1 MKSKDLKVIMYPA
14 LTLDGF
20 IADLNGECYSWIND
34 EDEAC
39 YIQAIAK
46 AGCVL
51 LGRKTY
57 EQYPH
62 DFPPESGATAFIW
75 TTREDLQDQ
84 EKVKFVRGT
93 AQNVLQQIAEAGFSE
108 VIVGGGGEVNGSLA
122 EAGLV
127 DEIIVSI
134 YNVTIG
140 EGIPLFGS
148 HKPKLKLRLLGTI
161 NEIDGIVKN
170 HYEISD

>member
-1 MKSKDLKVIMYPA
+1 MKVTMYPA
-14 LTLDGF
+14 ITLDGF
-20 IADLNGECYSWIND
+20 ISDPNGECYSWISD
-34 EDEAC
+34 EDEDH
-39 YIQAIAK
+39 YTQAIAK

-57 EQYPH
+57 EQYPE
-62 DFPPESGATAFIW
+62 DFPPESGAVAFVW
-75 TTREDLQDQ
+75 TTRTDQLDQ
-84 EKVKFVRGT
+84 ERVKFVRGT
-93 AQNVLQQIAEAGFSE
+93 PQEVLQQIAARGFSE
-108 VIVGGGGEVNGSLA
+108 VIVSGGGEANGSFA

-148 HKPKLKLRLLGTI
+148 HKPKLKLKLLSST
-161 NEIDGIVKN
+161 NEIEGIVKN
-170 HYEISD
+170 HYKVLG